1 MIILLFSFN
10 HFVYLLT
17 TVFVFIMQLGC
28 NYFDWYYEEVADENN
43 LFYMKQKRRLEV
55 LTRVSGKQGQ
65 QLVEETKI
73 SQIMS
78 KSEATSSQCVPT
90 SEASPS
96 TSHQFVTK
104 EEFHKFT
111 SKVEAYPKEFDK
123 FTSKVEAYQE
133 ANNKKLDNIAKDQT
147 EIKLVLA
154 QLLVKLEKPQL

>member
-1 MIILLFSFN
+1 MF
-10 HFVYLLT
+10 T
-17 TVFVFIMQLGC
+17 TQLGC
-28 NYFDWYYEEVADENN
+28 NYFDWYDELVADEKN
-43 LFYMKQKRRLEV
+43 LLYMKQKRRLEV
-55 LTRVSGKQGQ
+55 LTRVSGEQGQ

-78 KSEATSSQCVPT
+78 ESEATSSQCVPT
-90 SEASPS
+90 SEAFPS

-111 SKVEAYPKEFDK
+111 SKVEAYLKEFDK

-147 EIKLVLA
+147 EIKLVLV
-154 QLLVKLEKPQL
+154 QLLGKLEKPQL